1 MIGKVFL
8 TSKGFGETCQY
19 LEREQSQSQVL
30 AAEGVRTHDLRLMTA
45 DFEWQHRLMPDK
57 ENPVFHSTLSFP
69 PGERVEDARLVE
81 ISKEYL
87 QRMGMTNTQYAV
99 VKHTDKEHL
108 HVHIVANRV
117 NNDGEPIGK
126 GLIVE
131 RSIKAARE
139 LTEEYGLQQE
149 QGKRLDRTHLEALH
163 EPDAKR
169 YRIYAT
175 IREVLP
181 QCRDLGELE
190 TRLQERGVAVRYRH
204 DPETNERQGISFRL
218 ENRSFKGS
226 RVDAGFSLKGLERT
240 LELQEKQVMEK
251 TRRQSLEATLMRL
264 MKGRPV
270 GWDEQES
277 VRRRQEL
284 KEGLEKAQR
293 RRLQPKQEQGLQ
305 AKQERGLRPGQEE
318 RLEQENEQVQ
328 VQRQGLHLG
337 L

>member
-8 TSKGFGETCQY
+8 TSKGFGETCEY

-87 QRMGMTNTQYAV
+87 QRIGMTNTQYAL

-126 GLIVE
+126 GMIIE

-139 LTEEYGLQQE
+139 LTAEYGLQQE

-169 YRIYAT
+169 YRIYAA

-226 RVDAGFSLKGLERT
+226 RVDAGFSLKGLERR

-251 TRRQSLEATLMRL
+251 QQLQSFAEALEGMF
-264 MKGRPV
+264 KGKPA
-270 GWDEQES
+270 GWDPEES
-277 VRRRQEL
+277 LRRRQDL
-284 KEGLEKAQR
+284 KERLERSEEERLGPARAQR
-293 RRLQPKQEQGLQ
+293 LRGGQEEDRPE
-305 AKQERGLRPGQEE
+305 QELEQRQEHTQRRGLR
-318 RLEQENEQVQ
+318 L
-328 VQRQGLHLG
+328 
-337 L
+337 

>member
-8 TSKGFGETCQY
+8 TSKGFGETCLYVQ
-19 LEREQSQSQVL
+19 REESQSQVL

-45 DFEWQHRLMPDK
+45 DFEWQRRLMPDK
-57 ENPVFHSTLSFP
+57 ENPVFHSSLSFP
-69 PGERVEDARLVE
+69 PEERVEDARLVE
-81 ISKEYL
+81 ISKEFL
-87 QRMGMTNTQYAV
+87 RRIEMANTQYV
-99 VKHTDKEHL
+99 LVKHTDKAHL

-126 GLIVE
+126 GLIIE

-139 LTEEYGLQQE
+139 LTEEYGLRQE

-169 YRIYAT
+169 YRIYAA
-175 IREVLP
+175 IQEVLP
-181 QCRDLGELE
+181 QCSNLGEFE
-190 TRLQERGVAVRYRH
+190 TRLQEQGVTVRYRH

-226 RVDAGFSLKGLERT
+226 RVDAGFSLKGLERR
-240 LELQEKQVMEK
+240 LELQERQVVEETQRK
-251 TRRQSLEATLMRL
+251 SLEMTLSRL
-264 MKGRPV
+264 MKGRPA

-277 VRRRQEL
+277 ARRRQEL
-284 KEGLEKAQR
+284 KEGLEKAQQK
-293 RRLQPKQEQGLQ
+293 RLQPKQGKGLQ
-305 AKQERGLRPGQEE
+305 PKQERGLRPGREE

-328 VQRQGLHLG
+328 IQRRGLRMG